1 MISII
6 FIVLSLGIAYSFL
19 YLNYQIWNLR
29 IDNETLNNKFSLINN
44 LTDKYLEK
52 VQKAFDKI
60 YDVEA
65 KVISIN
71 AELAIQK
78 NSINA
83 ELAIQKER
91 IEELEFNQRK
101 FNEFFNDHSEQLEIL
116 ENFFIEGKK
125 ILKDIENRLNNSLCS
140 NEQFKGL
147 TEKLEEID
155 MTIEILKN
163 SFQQIVPSV
172 SKDVFSNVFI
182 EIEKLKETLR
192 NHQEKLIKENG
203 LEDLYAKS

>member
-29 IDNETLNNKFSLINN
+29 IDNETLTKKFEVTNN

-78 NSINA
+78 
-83 ELAIQKER
+83 KR
-91 IEELEFNQRK
+91 IEELEFNHRK
-101 FNEFFNDHSEQLEIL
+101 FNDFLNNHVLEKMEIL
-116 ENFFIEGKK
+116 ETSFLEDKELLEGIEKK
-125 ILKDIENRLNNSLCS
+125 LNNLLF
-140 NEQFKGL
+140 NDDQFKGL
-147 TEKLEEID
+147 VEKLEEID
-155 MTIEILKN
+155 VTIEILKN
-163 SFQQIVPSV
+163 SFQQIVPVV
-172 SKDVFSNVFI
+172 SKDIFSNIFI
-182 EIEKLKETLR
+182 EINKLEETLR
-192 NHQEKLIKENG
+192 SHQEKLLKENG
-203 LEDLYAKS
+203 LEELHAKS

>member
-101 FNEFFNDHSEQLEIL
+101 FKEFFNDH
-116 ENFFIEGKK
+116 
-125 ILKDIENRLNNSLCS
+125 
-140 NEQFKGL
+140 
-147 TEKLEEID
+147 
-155 MTIEILKN
+155 
-163 SFQQIVPSV
+163 
-172 SKDVFSNVFI
+172 
-182 EIEKLKETLR
+182 
-192 NHQEKLIKENG
+192 
-203 LEDLYAKS
+203 

>member
-29 IDNETLNNKFSLINN
+29 IDNETLNNKFSLTNN

-116 ENFFIEGKK
+116 ENFFIDGKK

-163 SFQQIVPSV
+163 SFQQIVPTV
-172 SKDVFSNVFI
+172 SKDIFSNVFI
-182 EIEKLKETLR
+182 EIKKLEETLR
-192 NHQEKLIKENG
+192 NHQEKIIKENG
-203 LEDLYAKS
+203 LEELYAKS

>member
-1 MISII
+1 MILFTCRPHSW
-6 FIVLSLGIAYSFL
+6 V
-19 YLNYQIWNLR
+19 
-29 IDNETLNNKFSLINN
+29 
-44 LTDKYLEK
+44 
-52 VQKAFDKI
+52 
-60 YDVEA
+60 DV
-65 KVISIN
+65 ITNSSS
-71 AELAIQK
+71 ELFTCHGE
-78 NSINA
+78 S
-83 ELAIQKER
+83 KER

-163 SFQQIVPSV
+163 SFQQIVPTV
-172 SKDVFSNVFI
+172 SKDIFSNVFI
-182 EIEKLKETLR
+182 EINKLEETLR
-192 NHQEKLIKENG
+192 NSQEKIIKENG
-203 LEDLYAKS
+203 LEELHAKS